1 MAPGRVL
8 DDLLLDFHGDGGG
21 VVANLWCLYI
31 YVSMGKQWKINGK
44 YSVSM
49 GKQWKI

>member
-31 YVSMGKQWKINGK
+31 CFYGKTMENQWKI
-44 YSVSM
+44 
-49 GKQWKI
+49 